1 MLVVGRPLGTGTAFG
16 CNDSRNRR
24 RARMET
30 HINET
35 TVMAIRFPSFLE
47 REYAAI
53 LITNHAVVSGE
64 KRHANVY
71 HVQGYTDLPRDSRN
85 RA

>member
-16 CNDSRNRR
+16 CSDSRNRR
-24 RARMET
+24 RARMQT

-35 TVMAIRFPSFLE
+35 TVMAVRFPSFLE
-47 REYAAI
+47 RENAVI
-53 LITNHAVVSGE
+53 LIESGE